1 MNVRIAL
8 IHALSHSVAPI
19 NHDLHTHWPQAR
31 VMNLL
36 DDSLSADLA
45 QSVDGLNAA
54 MTQRFLTLSD
64 YAVATGAQG
73 ILFTCSAFGPCI
85 DAVAQRHAPMPVL
98 KPNEAMVADAV
109 AMGLPVGL
117 VASFA
122 PTLRSMPP
130 EFPEGALCAGELA
143 EGALDALN
151 AGDTGL
157 HDRLVVEAA
166 LRAQASGAKVIALAQ
181 FSLARVQALVAQ
193 HTGLPVLTTVRS
205 AVEALRHRLGQG
217 G

>member
-1 MNVRIAL
+1 
-8 IHALSHSVAPI
+8 
-19 NHDLHTHWPQAR
+19 
-31 VMNLL
+31 
-36 DDSLSADLA
+36 
-45 QSVDGLNAA
+45 
-54 MTQRFLTLSD
+54 
-64 YAVATGAQG
+64 
-73 ILFTCSAFGPCI
+73 
-85 DAVAQRHAPMPVL
+85 
-98 KPNEAMVADAV
+98 
-109 AMGLPVGL
+109 MG
-117 VASFA
+117 
-122 PTLRSMPP
+122 T
-130 EFPEGALCAGELA
+130 
-143 EGALDALN
+143 LDALN